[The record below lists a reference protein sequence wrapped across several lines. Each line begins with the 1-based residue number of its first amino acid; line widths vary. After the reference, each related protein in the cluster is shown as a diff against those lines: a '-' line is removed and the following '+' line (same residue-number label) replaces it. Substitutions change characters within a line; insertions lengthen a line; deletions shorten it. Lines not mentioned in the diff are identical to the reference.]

1 MTECWSACRW
11 LLIFVAPEVG
21 VHMVNQSRRINE
33 LLENRTIVIGYEY
46 EVKDLKDVG
55 DEICG

>member
-1 MTECWSACRW
+1 M
-11 LLIFVAPEVG
+11 IFVAPEVG